1 MNAIVKF
8 IIGILILL
16 LGIYWYVPNAVPYL
30 PATLESL
37 AVVFSGVF
45 GLILILLGA
54 IIAWIEYE
62 DIKWEKE
69 EKEEKAKV
77 KEI

>member
-8 IIGILILL
+8 IAGIIIFL

-30 PATLESL
+30 PSTLESL

-45 GLILILLGA
+45 GIVLILLGA

-62 DIKWEKE
+62 DIRWERE
-69 EKEEKAKV
+69 EKKEQAKAK
-77 KEI
+77 EI